1 MKSRKKNKK
10 KSANLLPVVLAA
22 SISTEAVLSQHHNEV
37 VAPPAECAVK
47 PSKKFVKAKASA
59 LTVSPHEAL
68 LPEQPHIEPAGGGH
82 VTDFILNQIS

>member
-22 SISTEAVLSQHHNEV
+22 SISTEAVLSQRHNEV
-37 VAPPAECAVK
+37 VVPPSECALK
-47 PSKKFVKAKASA
+47 PSKNVVKAKDSA

-68 LPEQPHIEPAGGGH
+68 LPEQPHIEPAGGGQ
-82 VTDFILNQIS
+82 VTDFMLDQIS